1 MSLANF
7 RKNKRERD
15 STRGQVQVSEE
26 KDKER

>member
-15 STRGQVQVSEE
+15 SSRGQVQVSVE
-26 KDKER
+26 KDSER